1 MGGRDMRGH
10 EDLVQARLEGW
21 PVGGVD
27 IVVDGLPGFDRR
39 GKAVWF
45 YLAVDRGEAA
55 ALDLRGCYGLLV
67 FVHAPS
73 YELGWSIFD
82 RVSEFDLLFF
92 ALCAPEVVVRF
103 DGGRIEEWAV

>member
-1 MGGRDMRGH
+1 MRGH
-10 EDLVQARLEGW
+10 AELVQARLDRW

-45 YLAVDRGEAA
+45 YLSVEPGEAA
-55 ALDLRGCYGLLV
+55 ALDLRGCHGLPV

-73 YELGWSIFD
+73 SDVGYPFFD
-82 RVSEFDLLFF
+82 RANEFEPLTL
-92 ALCAPEVVVRF
+92 ALCAPDAVVWF
-103 DGGRIEEWAV
+103 DGERIEEWAM